1 MLRVLQISPFAIP
14 DSPDSGGLIRIAET
28 RRAYERAGCEVS
40 TCCLVTKPRD
50 LRNPLDLQLT
60 WMDRLRRPHIGKPS
74 NLGPIRIR
82 WATLKSSRLL
92 EQLLGKIKQPFDVI
106 HIEHPWA
113 IQLATNLRKHPE
125 CRDALLVYGS
135 HNIEHQLYRG
145 LWEKQQLWNRNAQRL
160 YEHIKATEVECAK
173 HADLCWAVSEQDAHV
188 LRDTLRA
195 KHVVLAPSGCREF
208 PAKAPIPGLPDCPY
222 VIFVGGAY
230 SPNVDGFVEWCGN
243 TLTYLPANTAIVIA
257 GAAGDVIANKP
268 QYHTDLTRGA
278 LINFGKTPQNLLDQ
292 LILHASAVIL
302 PISTGGGTNLKTAEA
317 LRSQRPLVATE
328 ASMRGF
334 EDWNGESG
342 VHIATTPRDFQQMI
356 VNHLSNEANHD
367 WQRRNVD
374 YLGWQCCLK
383 DAIDTTLALEREK
396 SGKIFQNRV
405 NK

>member
-92 EQLLGKIKQPFDVI
+92 TQLLGKINQPFDVI
-106 HIEHPWA
+106 HIEHPWT
-113 IQLATNLRKHPE
+113 IQLAIDLRKHPE
-125 CRDALLVYGS
+125 CRDALLVYGA

-208 PAKAPIPGLPDCPY
+208 PAKAPMPGLPDCPY

-243 TLTYLPANTAIVIA
+243 TLTYLPANTAIVVA
-257 GAAGDVIANKP
+257 GAAGDVIAKMPTYQN
-268 QYHTDLTRGA
+268 DITRGA
-278 LINFGKTPQNLLDQ
+278 LINLGRTPQTLLDQ
-292 LILHASAVIL
+292 LILHAAAVIL
-302 PISTGGGTNLKTAEA
+302 PISVGGGTNLKTAEA
-317 LRSQRPLVATE
+317 LRSQRPLIATTE
-328 ASMRGF
+328 SMRGF
-334 EDWNGESG
+334 EAWLSDAGIRVAAE
-342 VHIATTPRDFQQMI
+342 PRDFRSAI
-356 VNHLSNEANHD
+356 ADHLSNETTSNC
-367 WQRRNVD
+367 RRD
-374 YLGWQCCLK
+374 DLDQLGWERCLEEAVK
-383 DAIDTTLALEREK
+383 TTLTLVKRK
-396 SGKIFQNRV
+396 LIL
-405 NK
+405 